1 MSLPAPMPAQA
12 QTQAGAAPI
21 PHLDARARRAVFFG
35 VFPSIMLPMFMSSLD
50 QTIVATA
57 LPAIA
62 AQLGQVE
69 RVSWIVVAY
78 LVAGTIAAPVYGRLG
93 DALGR
98 KRMLFVA
105 LSVSMTGSL
114 LCALSGSMLM
124 IVAGRVV
131 QGLGGGGLMT
141 MAQSLIGER
150 IPARERG
157 RYQGYLAATF
167 VCSST
172 IGPVVGGYLTQ
183 HIGWQAVF
191 GVTVIAGC
199 LALALACRLPASPG
213 AAGGRRLQFDI
224 WGTVFFAAF
233 VTPILLVLYQ
243 LQRFSLGRVWTI
255 ALLLGLA
262 GLALVLF
269 LRQERRASAPL
280 LPLGVLAQPGIWR
293 TCAMAAAIGGAL
305 ISMISF
311 LPMYL
316 QVVRGV
322 SPAEVGFIMLPM
334 TVGVGFGAMITGR
347 LISLTGRTTIF
358 PCCGLPVT
366 ALGYAMLAI
375 YAPVIP
381 TGYLPWIFAL
391 VSVFTG
397 SGMPVVQMTVQS
409 VAGPRFLGSA
419 AAAVQISRQM
429 GAAFGTALVGAVLF
443 AMLAFQDADLAGRFA
458 ELVQRGPAILAS
470 LDEARRAQVQRE
482 IADAFAGGYFTMCA
496 FTLVALGMAWWIP
509 VKRI

>member
-1 MSLPAPMPAQA
+1 MSLAPDAPAEAHTAPA
-12 QTQAGAAPI
+12 

-62 AQLGQVE
+62 AQLGEVE

-114 LCALSGSMLM
+114 LCAVSGSMLM

-141 MAQSLIGER
+141 MAQSLIGEQ

-199 LALALACRLPASPG
+199 IALALACRLPTRPG
-213 AAGGRRLQFDI
+213 AMGSGGGRLQFDI

-243 LQRFSLGRVWTI
+243 LQRFSLGRLWTI
-255 ALLLGLA
+255 ALLLGVALA
-262 GLALVLF
+262 ALVLF
-269 LRQERRASAPL
+269 LRQEWRASAPL
-280 LPLGVLAQPGIWR
+280 LPLGVLVQPGIWR
-293 TCAMAAAIGGAL
+293 TCAMAACIGGAL

-316 QVVRGV
+316 QVVRGI

-334 TVGVGFGAMITGR
+334 TVGVGFGAMLTGR

-358 PCCGLPVT
+358 PRCGLPVT
-366 ALGYAMLAI
+366 VLGYAMLAI

-381 TGYLPWIFAL
+381 TGALPWVFAL

-409 VAGPRFLGSA
+409 VAGPRHLGA
-419 AAAVQISRQM
+419 AAASVQISRQM
-429 GAAFGTALVGAVLF
+429 GAAFGTAMVGAVLF
-443 AMLAFQDADLAGRFA
+443 AMLAFQDADLASRFA
-458 ELVQRGPAILAS
+458 ELVQRGPAILAN
-470 LDEARRAQVQRE
+470 LDEARRAQVQGE

>member
-1 MSLPAPMPAQA
+1 MSE
-12 QTQAGAAPI
+12 AAATVVM
-21 PHLDARARRAVFFG
+21 DARARRAMFFG

-62 AQLGQVE
+62 AQLGEVE

-105 LSVSMTGSL
+105 LAVSMAGSL
-114 LCALSGSMLM
+114 LCAVSTSMLM
-124 IVAGRVV
+124 IVAARIV

-141 MAQSLIGER
+141 MAQSLIGEA

-172 IGPVVGGYLTQ
+172 IGPVVGGYITQ
-183 HIGWQAVF
+183 HFGWQAVF

-199 LALALACRLPASPG
+199 LALALACRLPARPASMG
-213 AAGGRRLQFDI
+213 SGGGRLQFDV
-224 WGTVFFAAF
+224 WGTVFFAVF

-243 LQRFSLGRVWTI
+243 LQRFAIDRIWLI
-255 ALLLGLA
+255 AVLLA
-262 GLALVLF
+262 VAAAALVLF

-293 TCAMAAAIGGAL
+293 TCAMAACIAGAL

-316 QVVRGV
+316 QVVRGIT
-322 SPAEVGFIMLPM
+322 PAEVGFVMLPM
-334 TVGVGFGAMITGR
+334 TVGVGFGAMLTGR
-347 LISLTGRTTIF
+347 LISATGLTTIF
-358 PCCGLPVT
+358 PRCGLPIT
-366 ALGYAMLAI
+366 AAGYAFLAF
-375 YAPVIP
+375 YAPALKVE
-381 TGYLPWIFAL
+381 YLPWIFAFI
-391 VSVFTG
+391 SIFTG

-419 AAAVQISRQM
+419 AAAVQISRSM

-443 AMLAFQDADLAGRFA
+443 ATLAFQDPDLANRFA
-458 ELVQRGPAILAS
+458 ELVQRGPAILAE
-470 LDEARRAQVQRE
+470 LEETRRVEVQRE
-482 IADAFAGGYFTMCA
+482 IANAFAGGFLAMCA
-496 FTLVALGMAWWIP
+496 FIVAAIGLAWWIP
-509 VKRI
+509 VRRI

>member
-1 MSLPAPMPAQA
+1 MSAAPEAAAAPAPSPQ
-12 QTQAGAAPI
+12 
-21 PHLDARARRAVFFG
+21 LDARARRAIFFG

-57 LPAIA
+57 LPAIS
-62 AQLGQVE
+62 AQLGEVE

-105 LSVSMTGSL
+105 LSVSMAGSL
-114 LCALSGSMLM
+114 LCAASTSMLM
-124 IVAGRVV
+124 IVAARIV

-141 MAQSLIGER
+141 MAQSLIGEA

-172 IGPVVGGYLTQ
+172 IGPVVGGYITQ
-183 HIGWQAVF
+183 HVGWQAVF

-199 LALALACRLPASPG
+199 LALALACRLPTRSG
-213 AAGGRRLQFDI
+213 VGGKLQFDI
-224 WGTVFFAAF
+224 WGTVLFAAF
-233 VTPILLVLYQ
+233 VTPVLLVLYQ
-243 LQRFSLGRVWTI
+243 LQRFAIDRLWVI
-255 ALLLGLA
+255 ATLLLIA
-262 GLALVLF
+262 GAALRLF

-280 LPLGVLAQPGIWR
+280 LPLTILAQPGIWR
-293 TCAMAAAIGGAL
+293 TCAMAACIAGAL

-316 QVVRGV
+316 QVVRGIT
-322 SPAEVGFIMLPM
+322 PAEVGFVMLPM
-334 TVGVGFGAMITGR
+334 TVGVGFGAMLTGR
-347 LISLTGRTTIF
+347 LISATGLTTIF
-358 PCCGLPVT
+358 PRCGLPIT
-366 ALGYAMLAI
+366 AAGYAYLAF
-375 YAPVIP
+375 YAPTLQVEH
-381 TGYLPWIFAL
+381 LPWIFAL

-419 AAAVQISRQM
+419 AAAVQISRSM
-429 GAAFGTALVGAVLF
+429 GAAFGTAFVGAVLF
-443 AMLAFQDADLAGRFA
+443 ATLAVQDPELAGRFA
-458 ELVQRGPAILAS
+458 DLVQRGPAILAG
-470 LDEARRAQVQRE
+470 LDEARRAEVQRE
-482 IADAFAGGYFTMCA
+482 IALAFAGGFLAMCA
-496 FTLVALGMAWWIP
+496 FILTAIGLAWWIP

>member
-1 MSLPAPMPAQA
+1 MSAPPD
-12 QTQAGAAPI
+12 I
-21 PHLDARARRAVFFG
+21 LDARARRAVFFG

-62 AQLGQVE
+62 AQLGDVE

-78 LVAGTIAAPVYGRLG
+78 LVAGTIAAPVYDRLG

-105 LSVSMTGSL
+105 LSVSMAGSL
-114 LCALSGSMLM
+114 LCIFSTSVLM
-124 IVAGRVV
+124 VVAARII

-141 MAQSLIGER
+141 MAQSLIGEQ
-150 IPARERG
+150 IPPRERG

-167 VCSST
+167 VTSST

-191 GVTVIAGC
+191 GVTLIAGC
-199 LALALACRLPASPG
+199 LALVLAGRLPARAG
-213 AAGGRRLQFDI
+213 AGGRLHFDV
-224 WGTVFFAAF
+224 WGTLLFAAF
-233 VTPILLVLYQ
+233 VTPVLLILYQ
-243 LQRFSLGRVWTI
+243 LQRFALDRILVILALLMI
-255 ALLLGLA
+255 ALV
-262 GLALVLF
+262 ALCLF

-280 LPLGVLAQPGIWR
+280 LPLTVLSQPGIWR
-293 TCAMAAAIGGAL
+293 TCAMAACLAGAL

-316 QVVRGV
+316 QVVRGIT
-322 SPAEVGFIMLPM
+322 PAEVGFVMLPM
-334 TVGVGFGAMITGR
+334 TVGVGFGAMLTGR
-347 LISLTGRTTIF
+347 LISATGRTTIF
-358 PCCGLPVT
+358 PRCGLPVT
-366 ALGYAMLAI
+366 AAGYAFLAFYGPAI
-375 YAPVIP
+375 RAE
-381 TGYLPWIFAL
+381 YLPWIFAL

-409 VAGPRFLGSA
+409 VAGPHFLGSA
-419 AAAVQISRQM
+419 AAAVQISRSM

-443 AMLAFQDADLAGRFA
+443 ATLAFQDVELARHFA
-458 ELVQRGPAILAS
+458 ELVQRGPAVLAA
-470 LDEARRAQVQRE
+470 LDETRRAEVQRE
-482 IADAFAGGYFTMCA
+482 IAAAFAGGFLAMCGFILA
-496 FTLVALGMAWWIP
+496 AIELAWWIP
-509 VKRI
+509 VRRI